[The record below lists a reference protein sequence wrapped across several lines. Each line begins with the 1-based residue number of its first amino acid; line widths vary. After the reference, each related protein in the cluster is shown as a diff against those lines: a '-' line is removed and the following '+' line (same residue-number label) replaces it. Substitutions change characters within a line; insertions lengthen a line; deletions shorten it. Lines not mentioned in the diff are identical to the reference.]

1 MTFSMFHLYNSVFR
15 PKNKMFFWSKKG
27 LILAGETPPSLSGK
41 CLKIFPFL
49 YFPPSGR
56 GFWKM
61 DLEGGTGM
69 ARGRERK
76 FS

>member
-15 PKNKMFFWSKKG
+15 PKKNVFLVEKRP
-27 LILAGETPPSLSGK
+27 IRRRATPSRLSGK
-41 CLKIFPFL
+41 CLKKFPFL